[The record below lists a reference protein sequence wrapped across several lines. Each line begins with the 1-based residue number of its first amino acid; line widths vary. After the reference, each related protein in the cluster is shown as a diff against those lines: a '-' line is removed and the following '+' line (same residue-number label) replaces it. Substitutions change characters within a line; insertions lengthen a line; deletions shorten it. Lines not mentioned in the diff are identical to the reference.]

1 MRTLLF
7 DFDGTLADSFSV
19 VVDIFY
25 ENTGHP
31 RIEDPEL
38 IAYLRKQ
45 PIMVAAKELR
55 VSPIQVPRLLV
66 KGRKMMA
73 ERMDSV
79 RLFDGMDEALQQ
91 LHAKGYDM
99 QIMSSNSAHNINQFL
114 EANGIA
120 SYFTKVYGGIG
131 LLNKAAA
138 LKKVMRQNNLR
149 PEQCIY
155 IGDESRDIEGARKAG
170 LPCVSVSWGYNDEIL
185 LRSRKPAAL
194 VSSAQELITAIEG
207 I

>member
-7 DFDGTLADSFSV
+7 DFDGTLADSFEV
-19 VVDIFY
+19 AVDIFY
-25 ENTGHP
+25 EITKHP

-38 IAYLRKQ
+38 VAYLRKQ
-45 PIMVAAKELR
+45 PIMVAAKELH
-55 VSPIQVPRLLV
+55 VNPMQVPRLLV
-66 KGRKMMA
+66 KGRRMMA

-79 RLFDGMDEALQQ
+79 QLFAGMHEPLRQ
-91 LHAKGYDM
+91 LYAKGYDM

-114 EANGIA
+114 KANNIEG
-120 SYFTKVYGGIG
+120 YFSRVYGGIG

-138 LKKVMRQNNLR
+138 IKKVLRQNSLQ
-149 PEQCIY
+149 PHECIY

-170 LPCVSVSWGYNDEIL
+170 LACVSVSWGYNDEVL
-185 LRSRKPAAL
+185 LRSRKPDAL
-194 VSSAQELITAIEG
+194 ISDPKELVTAIEG